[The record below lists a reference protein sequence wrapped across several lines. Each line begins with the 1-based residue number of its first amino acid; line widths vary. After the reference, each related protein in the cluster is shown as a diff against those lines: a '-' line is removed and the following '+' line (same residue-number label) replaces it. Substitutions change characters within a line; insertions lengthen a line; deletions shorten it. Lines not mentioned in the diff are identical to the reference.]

1 MLKYRYV
8 AIHLKVKEYI
18 SESGNAAVCCGNYAK
33 NGISGSQNLLVSLGA
48 IRRLAI
54 SDLAI
59 IGPHLFSWIIL
70 IAY

>member
-1 MLKYRYV
+1 MLKCGYV
-8 AIHLKVKEYI
+8 TIRLKVKEDI

-33 NGISGSQNLLVSLGA
+33 NGVSGSQNLLVSLGA

-54 SDLAI
+54 SDVAI
-59 IGPHLFSWIIL
+59 IVPHLFSWIIL